1 MLTFDLSAFERKAR
15 ELDAAIDQV
24 PYALSL
30 AMNEAVKNARE
41 LLIRD
46 TWPRHIEQRN
56 ANFIR
61 AKLKVTEYANKRK
74 LRVVLSENPELGGR
88 GNLLLHAKGGTRTPK
103 GGRIA
108 VPSQELKGRRG
119 AHGVPKGM
127 RPANVP
133 NSFKKGDIIYQ
144 RTGRKGRKLKLVYA
158 LKPSARIPAQVP
170 FEDDFRIAMLNEV
183 RTSFPA
189 ALARAMKG
197 RRAR

>member
-1 MLTFDLSAFERKAR
+1 MLTIDFSAFERKAR
-15 ELDAAIDQV
+15 EFDAAIDQV

-30 AMNEAVKNARE
+30 AMNEAVKNTRE

-61 AKLKVTEYANKRK
+61 AALKITQYASKRN
-74 LRVVLSENPELGGR
+74 LRVVIGENPQVGGR
-88 GNLLLHAKGGTRTPK
+88 GSIALHAKGGTRTAK
-103 GGRIA
+103 AGRIA
-108 VPSQELKGRRG
+108 VPSQDLKARRG

-127 RPANVP
+127 RPTNAP
-133 NSFKKGDIIYQ
+133 NTFKKGDILYQ
-144 RTGRKGRKLKLVYA
+144 RTGRKGRNLKLLYT

-170 FEDDFRIAMLNEV
+170 FEDDFKIAMVNEM

-189 ALARAMKG
+189 ALAKAMRG
-197 RRAR
+197 RRV